1 MDSHASPVAGDRG
14 DLGQHPATLAQ
25 MQACTREL
33 DAVVAPLAAQK
44 TPVVLAPLHCVSDIL
59 AAMVGAGVT
68 PGKASVVVSSSAES
82 YTVASR
88 KMGGVALSYCSIH
101 QDNTSLASELM
112 ALMTNVSAG
121 RENMIIFP
129 TFLPITRCRPR
140 KRSPGK

>member
-14 DLGQHPATLAQ
+14 DLGTAPATLAQ

-88 KMGGVALSYCSIH
+88 KWAASR
-101 QDNTSLASELM
+101 SLL
-112 ALMTNVSAG
+112 LN
-121 RENMIIFP
+121 P
-129 TFLPITRCRPR
+129 
-140 KRSPGK
+140 PG

>member
-1 MDSHASPVAGDRG
+1 
-14 DLGQHPATLAQ
+14 
-25 MQACTREL
+25 
-33 DAVVAPLAAQK
+33 
-44 TPVVLAPLHCVSDIL
+44 
-59 AAMVGAGVT
+59 MVGAGVT
-68 PGKASVVVSSSAES
+68 PGKASVVVSSSAEN

-129 TFLPITRCRPR
+129 DIPADYTVQTPEAQ
-140 KRSPGK
+140 SGK